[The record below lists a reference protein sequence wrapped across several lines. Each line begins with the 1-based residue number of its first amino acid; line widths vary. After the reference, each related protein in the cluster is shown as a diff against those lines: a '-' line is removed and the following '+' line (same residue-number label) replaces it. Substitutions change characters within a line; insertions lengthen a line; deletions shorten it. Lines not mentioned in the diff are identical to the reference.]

1 MNTQSKLNQ
10 FIVKLIDV
18 FPLFIL
24 LYAISQFHQKVEQVL
39 LGDFHFSQAQSNNEL
54 EQLINLI
61 LELLKLLFDIN
72 LI

>member
-61 LELLKLLFDIN
+61 LEFLKLLFDIN